1 MRIIYHITIEDAEK
15 IAEYRKSVHDK
26 REDKRLYAVELRG
39 RGMRNEDISQ
49 KLDTDKRVV
58 SRWVSQYVKGGIEAI
73 CNKKRESHNRN
84 MPYEKEEEILSA
96 FEKEAEKGQIIEAS
110 SIKKA
115 FEDALGR
122 ELGSAYVYRVLKR
135 HNWTKKMPRSR
146 HPKKADDEAIN
157 ASKKLKIE

>member
-84 MPYEKEEEILSA
+84 MPYEKEEEIAERFAAMTAALYADPKECALLSA
-96 FEKEAEKGQIIEAS
+96 SCREFIRAHY
-110 SIKKA
+110 SIDA
-115 FEDALGR
+115 AWEEISEDFT
-122 ELGSAYVYRVLKR
+122 V
-135 HNWTKKMPRSR
+135 
-146 HPKKADDEAIN
+146 
-157 ASKKLKIE
+157 